1 MKEAFYWQFIVI
13 VFMVFIVF
21 FVIVIVL
28 VTIGILVVFVNVAI
42 VVAVVVFL
50 SVAALKR
57 ADCSNVVKFGTFAN
71 IKNQS
76 NVLIEMYC

>member
-1 MKEAFYWQFIVI
+1 MI
-13 VFMVFIVF
+13 FIVF
-21 FVIVIVL
+21 FVIVIVGIAIVIVIVL

-42 VVAVVVFL
+42 VVAVIVFF

-57 ADCSNVVKFGTFAN
+57 ADCSNAVKFGTFAN